1 MCGAVGGGSL
11 VAMAEW
17 TTSTQAKARPEQV
30 LEVLTRPDAIK
41 LWSPIDFD
49 VEDLDGVRLAA
60 GSTARVSGKLAGVRV
75 GFDVEVHAADEYGV
89 ELTAHGPIGIDV
101 RYDLT
106 PSDDG
111 SEVTASISLRRG
123 GGITGRLL
131 SQATAALLSA
141 GALDGA
147 ARGSRGPPSGPR
159 WRPPA
164 SRSAP
169 SVESVRLRGTK
180 STFAAGET
188 REGDAG

>member
-1 MCGAVGGGSL
+1 MCGGFRGGSL

-17 TTSTQAKARPEQV
+17 TTSTQANARPEQV
-30 LEVLTRPDAIK
+30 LDVLTDPDAIR

-75 GFDVEVHAADEYGV
+75 GFDVEVHMADAYGV

-101 RYDLT
+101 RYDLA

-111 SEVTASISLRRG
+111 SEVTASVSLHRG

-147 ARGSRGPPSGPR
+147 ARSIARAAE
-159 WRPPA
+159 RPCIPA
-164 SRSAP
+164 LA
-169 SVESVRLRGTK
+169 
-180 STFAAGET
+180 
-188 REGDAG
+188 

>member
-1 MCGAVGGGSL
+1 MRRRAGGANLGVMS
-11 VAMAEW
+11 EW
-17 TTSTQAKARPEQV
+17 TTSTQANARPEQV
-30 LEVLTRPDAIK
+30 LEVLTDPDAIRS
-41 LWSPIDFD
+41 WAPIDFD
-49 VEDLDGVRLAA
+49 VEDLDGVRLEA

-75 GFDVEVHAADEYGV
+75 GFDVEVHAADQDGV

-101 RYDLT
+101 RYDLA

-147 ARGSRGPPSGPR
+147 ARGIARAAE
-159 WRPPA
+159 RPCLPA
-164 SRSAP
+164 
-169 SVESVRLRGTK
+169 
-180 STFAAGET
+180 AA
-188 REGDAG
+188 

>member
-1 MCGAVGGGSL
+1 MCSAFHGGNL

-17 TTSTQAKARPEQV
+17 TTSTQAKAHPEQV
-30 LEVLTRPDAIK
+30 LEVLTDPDAIR

-75 GFDVEVHAADEYGV
+75 GFDVEVHTANADGV

-106 PSDDG
+106 PNGCG
-111 SEVTASISLRRG
+111 SEVTASVSLRRG

-147 ARGSRGPPSGPR
+147 ARGIARAAEGPPPM
-159 WRPPA
+159 
-164 SRSAP
+164 
-169 SVESVRLRGTK
+169 L
-180 STFAAGET
+180 AA
-188 REGDAG
+188 A

>member
-1 MCGAVGGGSL
+1 MCSRFCSGNLA
-11 VAMAEW
+11 AMSVW
-17 TTSTQAKARPEQV
+17 TTSTQANARPEQV
-30 LEVLTRPDAIK
+30 LEVLTHPDAIR

-60 GSTARVSGKLAGVRV
+60 GTTARVSGKLAGVRV
-75 GFDVEVHAADEYGV
+75 GFDVEVHAADADGV

-106 PSDDG
+106 PAAGG
-111 SEVTASISLRRG
+111 SEVTASVALRRG

-147 ARGSRGPPSGPR
+147 AQSIARAAE
-159 WRPPA
+159 RPC
-164 SRSAP
+164 
-169 SVESVRLRGTK
+169 L
-180 STFAAGET
+180 AA
-188 REGDAG
+188 A